1 MEPVGIVVGVLSIAE
16 SCLTNGRSLVQKFKT
31 YKNTDTALG
40 ESMLEI
46 QHYWMTIEMELE
58 ILRHISPSLDDRLQL
73 HFTALLQQLRIKLE
87 QAIVTLDAVIG
98 ERPQRRSFS
107 SLLRKKGKVNKM
119 KFAATGKKSLDES
132 VRELEKWHSM
142 FLQSWFLLALVRD
155 TALDSQLTDQRA
167 SQSAPVSTLKDLRN
181 AIELSRGGHH
191 KTSPFMLESDLPSKR
206 SPLLHGV
213 GEIAD
218 DERTGESLFVDTVA
232 LDPREDVNAKSK
244 HVRDLA
250 RILAAVDPV
259 TFGILSCSGVVRVQN
274 SAGRIERFHLI
285 FRMPAC
291 VDRPQSLRSL
301 LLAGAIGEDYH
312 YPLEERFLL
321 AKLLAR
327 AVMFVHTADFVHKNI
342 RPDTVIIVRT
352 EENKRGVPFLV
363 GFEKFRPS
371 DGNSHRTGDLNEAS
385 NLYRHPNRQGSHP
398 EDNYLMQHD
407 IYSLGVC
414 LLEIGLW
421 NSFVIPAIHSPGIFN
436 ISSMLELPPEMAYRP
451 SKAAYERKE
460 KLVSMAKHELPRTMG
475 SRYTK
480 LVVSCLNCLDQG
492 NEFGDVGELYDTDGI
507 LVGVRYIEKVLE
519 KLEGIAI

>member
-1 MEPVGIVVGVLSIAE
+1 
-16 SCLTNGRSLVQKFKT
+16 
-31 YKNTDTALG
+31 
-40 ESMLEI
+40 MLEI
-46 QHYWMTIEMELE
+46 QHYWVTIEMEVE
-58 ILRHISPSLDDRLQL
+58 ILRNVSPSLDDRLQL
-73 HFTALLQQLRIKLE
+73 HFSALLQQLRIKLE
-87 QAIVTLDAVIG
+87 QATVTLDAVIG
-98 ERPQRRSFS
+98 EIPQRRSFS
-107 SLLRKKGKVNKM
+107 SLLWKKGKVKKV

-132 VRELEKWHSM
+132 VRELEKWQSM
-142 FLQSWFLLALVRD
+142 FVQSWYLLALVRNTEVD
-155 TALDSQLTDQRA
+155 RQLTDQRA
-167 SQSAPVSTLKDLRN
+167 SQSGPVSTLKDLRN
-181 AIELSRGGHH
+181 AIESSREGYHMS
-191 KTSPFMLESDLPSKR
+191 SPFMLESKLPSKR

-218 DERTGESLFVDTVA
+218 DERTGESLFVDTLV
-232 LDPREDVNAKSK
+232 LDPREDINAKSK

-250 RILAAVDPV
+250 RVLAAVDPV

-274 SAGRIERFHLI
+274 LAGRVERFHLV
-285 FRMPAC
+285 FRIPAYI
-291 VDRPQSLRSL
+291 DRPQSLRSL
-301 LLAGAIGEDYH
+301 LLAGSNGEGYT

-342 RPDTVIIVRT
+342 RPDTVIIIRT
-352 EENKRGVPFLV
+352 EHNKRGVPFLV

-371 DGNSHRTGDLNEAS
+371 DGNTHRTGDLNEAC

-407 IYSLGVC
+407 IYSLGVS
-414 LLEIGLW
+414 LLEIGVW
-421 NSFVIPAIHSPGIFN
+421 NSFVVPSVHSPGLFS
-436 ISSMLELPPEMAYRP
+436 ISSILDLPPEMAYRP

-507 LVGVRYIEKVLE
+507 LVGVRYIEKASE
-519 KLEGIAI
+519 CDPAISIGC